1 MLRYIAKRLLQLI
14 PTLLLVSIIVFL
26 MVRIIPGDP
35 ITLLYGVSESGGT
48 SEEYLDAMRDKYG
61 LNDPLI
67 VQYFRWITGFVQG
80 DMGTSLR
87 THKTV
92 LEELTNRYP
101 YTVTLAVGGTVVGS
115 IIGVI
120 CGILAATFHNKAG
133 DNIVMVISMVAVSV
147 PSFFLAMLLMLYFCL
162 HLGVLP
168 SLGLRS
174 WRHAILP
181 IATLGLGAVGMIA
194 RTTRSSMLD
203 VITQDYPRSARAYGP
218 SKFKIITQYAFKN
231 ALIPVLTAIGLR
243 FGSLLAG
250 AALVETIFTIQGI
263 GSFLVDSVNGRDYP
277 AIQSTVLVLA
287 ASFVIVNT
295 LVDIIYGLVDPRV
308 KYD

>member
-1 MLRYIAKRLLQLI
+1 M
-14 PTLLLVSIIVFL
+14 
-26 MVRIIPGDP
+26 
-35 ITLLYGVSESGGT
+35 
-48 SEEYLDAMRDKYG
+48 
-61 LNDPLI
+61 
-67 VQYFRWITGFVQG
+67 
-80 DMGTSLR
+80 
-87 THKTV
+87 
-92 LEELTNRYP
+92 
-101 YTVTLAVGGTVVGS
+101 GGTVVGS

-120 CGILAATFHNKAG
+120 CGIIAATFHNKLG
-133 DNIVMVISMVAVSV
+133 DNVVMVISMIAVSV

-174 WRHAILP
+174 WKHAILP
-181 IATLGLGAVGMIA
+181 VATLGLGAVGMIA

-203 VITQDYPRSARAYGP
+203 VINQDYIRTARAYGT

-250 AALVETIFTIQGI
+250 AALVETIFTIPGI

-287 ASFVIVNT
+287 ASFVLVNT

-308 KYD
+308 KYN